1 MELQQKHCVSLNV
14 YDIQEQR
21 KTEDIYQ
28 TLQTPPT
35 VITRKASGKKITV
48 PLLII
53 NIVLLTTILLVVG
66 IHFYHFRQT
75 EEEKVL
81 NAQKINQDYH
91 FRQIEEEKVL
101 NDQKMNQEIW
111 YLYDGMF
118 YLFWNNHSDC
128 NTAYEFCQERRAEI
142 ATVTADNRD
151 WLQSQINGKH
161 LLVQRGDLDY
171 HDMHAWMYMDLKP
184 NCTTFGELSD
194 LSEQSEGWVCAYDQR
209 YFRN

>member
-28 TLQTPPT
+28 TLQTTPTLQTPPT

-53 NIVLLTTILLVVG
+53 NILLLTTILLVVG
-66 IHFYHFRQT
+66 IHFHHSRQSG
-75 EEEKVL
+75 EEEVL
-81 NAQKINQDYH
+81 NAQK
-91 FRQIEEEKVL
+91 
-101 NDQKMNQEIW
+101 MNKEMW
-111 YLYDGMF
+111 YLHDGTF

-128 NTAYEFCQERRAEI
+128 NTAYEFCQERRTKL
-142 ATVTADNRD
+142 ATVTTKNRE

-161 LLVQRGDLDY
+161 MLVEMSQPQSSGDDFLDY
-171 HDMHAWMYMDLKP
+171 DDMYPMIDMYYKP
-184 NCTTFGELSD
+184 SCTMFGESSD
-194 LSEQSEGWVCAYDQR
+194 LSEQAEGWVCASTQK
-209 YFRN
+209 FFNVGGMC